1 MNYFFL
7 HFINESI
14 LHLFVK
20 CIAHGNWHENGITM
34 CEDEN
39 SQKQISHYHN
49 YYECVFLDTTGYHN
63 FAANLSKSTFSW
75 VQREAELCLKHLDNI
90 HVDSFQA
97 LFMRPVSF
105 HRAFDQILW

>member
-1 MNYFFL
+1 L
-7 HFINESI
+7 HYFINEK

-20 CIAHGNWHENGITM
+20 CIAHGNWHQNGITIY
-34 CEDEN
+34 EDEN
-39 SQKQISHYHN
+39 SRKQISHYHN

-63 FAANLSKSTFSW
+63 FAANLSKSTFLW